1 MDHIL
6 KRHDVQLTEDDDL
19 PQQNLVPPTAEEELK
34 DSVSEN
40 ISTNHLAPVILG
52 IEISGHKRQL
62 IKNLKLFEGL
72 WDCLNVHY

>member
-19 PQQNLVPPTAEEELK
+19 PYQNLVPPTAEEELK

-40 ISTNHLAPVILG
+40 ISTNHLAPVVLG
-52 IEISGHKRQL
+52 IEISGHKRKL